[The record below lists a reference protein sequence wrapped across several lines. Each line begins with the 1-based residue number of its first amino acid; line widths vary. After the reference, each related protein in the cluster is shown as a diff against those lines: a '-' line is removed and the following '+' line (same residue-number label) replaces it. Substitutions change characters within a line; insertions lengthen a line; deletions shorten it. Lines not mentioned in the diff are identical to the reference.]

1 MEEAEVLKRTAPVLI
16 AHYQASRL
24 RRMTESRTGPGLTL
38 VQITRKLWQQH
49 VVAQIRLPFT
59 EPRRRSEDHKMADGA
74 DDLRVPVK
82 QGYPASVIPPRS
94 ANPSQPVAASPPA
107 PEPQRERNNEVDR
120 RTLVIGQG
128 ISLSGEVASCDRL
141 VVEGGIKAKLQNCQ
155 NVMISETGVF
165 EGQASTENADVR
177 GRFEG
182 ELAVRKRLLIR
193 AGGHVSGTITY
204 GELEIESGGK
214 ISGAVQEFVAADV
227 VSNLRPARA

>member
-1 MEEAEVLKRTAPVLI
+1 VDMEEAEVLQRTVPVLI

-24 RRMTESRTGPGLTL
+24 RRMTESRIGFGLTL
-38 VQITRKLWQQH
+38 IETTRKLWQQH
-49 VVAQIRLPFT
+49 VVVQMRLPFT
-59 EPRRRSEDHKMADGA
+59 EPHRRSEDHKMADGA
-74 DDLRVPVK
+74 DDLRVPVR
-82 QGYPASVIPPRS
+82 QGHPASVIPPRS
-94 ANPSQPVAASPPA
+94 ANPSQPVA

-214 ISGAVQEFVAADV
+214 ISGTIQEFVAADV